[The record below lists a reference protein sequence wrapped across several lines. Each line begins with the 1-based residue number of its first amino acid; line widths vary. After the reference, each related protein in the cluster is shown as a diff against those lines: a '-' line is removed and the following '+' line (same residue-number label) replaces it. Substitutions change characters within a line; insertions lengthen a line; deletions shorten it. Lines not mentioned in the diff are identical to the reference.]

1 MCPQKSFISLY
12 LLLVFTVVLYVSKRL
27 QVQSIILTVAGNPNI
42 LLQSQAQQ
50 ILDQTRAGLLAR
62 YSSSVVAVTLSKIV
76 IMLGVLSVFI
86 AQVETSPA
94 TENFYHYPLTIN
106 SITAV

>member
-1 MCPQKSFISLY
+1 MSASGSRSNKSSS
-12 LLLVFTVVLYVSKRL
+12 TVS
-27 QVQSIILTVAGNPNI
+27 GNPDI

>member
-27 QVQSIILTVAGNPNI
+27 QVQSIILTVAGNPEI
-42 LLQSQAQQ
+42 LLHQSQAQQ

-62 YSSSVVAVTLSKIV
+62 YSSSVVAVTLSKIA

-86 AQVETSPA
+86 AQVDTSPCKW
-94 TENFYHYPLTIN
+94 EYL
-106 SITAV
+106 S